1 MPMDQF
7 SSLITFLP
15 EIEAVLKET
24 GESVP
29 RPDYTG
35 ASNLSDESDEAQGD
49 ATGDSK
55 EASSR
60 KNIDATS
67 DEDEE
72 DE

>member
-7 SSLITFLP
+7 SAFVSLLP
-15 EIEAVLKET
+15 EIEAVLKESGQT
-24 GESVP
+24 VP

-35 ASNLSDESDEAQGD
+35 VGGPPVESDDEDASGD
-49 ATGDSK
+49 QED
-55 EASSR
+55 SSR

-72 DE
+72 DEE

>member
-7 SSLITFLP
+7 SALITFLP
-15 EIEAVLKET
+15 EIEAVLKEAR
-24 GESVP
+24 ESIP

-35 ASNLSDESDEAQGD
+35 ASNLSDESDEAR
-49 ATGDSK
+49 GDSGGDS
-55 EASSR
+55 EDASAR